1 MPESSD
7 RPNQA
12 LCRHCG
18 MPCPSGLLHCSLAC
32 EEADPEPE
40 EVVTKAQPTYPVEG
54 CYDDR
59 D

>member
-1 MPESSD
+1 MSD
-7 RPNQA
+7 QPRSA

-18 MPCPSGLLHCSLAC
+18 LPCPSGLLHCSLEC